1 MTVEQHAIRANDGG
15 MFNSER
21 LLRGALLIG
30 GLLTAMIGIGHIFM
44 PTVGYD
50 SAVPQAMEPAIRE
63 HFYYLGTY
71 AICAF
76 LLSLAFLS
84 IYFSRLEY
92 PRASLVVG
100 SVLAVLWV
108 ARAIL
113 ELIYPVEIRIFF
125 LKTPH
130 GVILLVT
137 VFLAF
142 IYSIS
147 AIRAWIAPGA
157 SLIQA
162 RNTCGKN
169 GIPESASERMTDGKN
184 AS

>member
-1 MTVEQHAIRANDGG
+1 MNT
-15 MFNSER
+15 ER
-21 LLRGALLIG
+21 LLRVALLVG

-44 PTVGYD
+44 PTAGYD
-50 SAVPQAMEPAIRE
+50 SSVPLAMEPVIRE

-92 PRASLVVG
+92 PRASLVVC

-108 ARAIL
+108 ARTIL
-113 ELIYPVEIRIFF
+113 EFLYPVEIRIFF
-125 LKTPH
+125 LQKPH
-130 GVILLVT
+130 GVLLPVIA
-137 VFLAF
+137 FLAF

-147 AIRAWIAPGA
+147 ALKSWVLGA
-157 SLIQA
+157 RRTNHS
-162 RNTCGKN
+162 
-169 GIPESASERMTDGKN
+169 SERISRR
-184 AS
+184 AA

>member
-1 MTVEQHAIRANDGG
+1 M
-15 MFNSER
+15 NSER

-30 GLLTAMIGIGHIFM
+30 GLITAMIGVGHVFM
-44 PTVGYD
+44 PTIGYD
-50 SAVPQAMEPAIRE
+50 SSVSLAMEPAIRE

-76 LLSLAFLS
+76 LLSLAFIS
-84 IYFSRLEY
+84 IYFSKFEY
-92 PRASLVVG
+92 PQASLVVG

-113 ELIYPVEIRIFF
+113 EFIYPVEIRIFF
-125 LKTPH
+125 LQTPH
-130 GVILLVT
+130 SVLLPVI

-147 AIRAWIAPGA
+147 ALKAWVVRGRA
-157 SLIQA
+157 
-162 RNTCGKN
+162 
-169 GIPESASERMTDGKN
+169 
-184 AS
+184 

>member
-1 MTVEQHAIRANDGG
+1 V
-15 MFNSER
+15 NSER
-21 LLRGALLIG
+21 LLRWALLVG

-44 PTVGYD
+44 PTIGYD
-50 SAVPQAMEPAIRE
+50 SAIPQALDPAVRE

-71 AICAF
+71 AICTF
-76 LLSLAFLS
+76 LLSMSFLS

-100 SVLAVLWV
+100 AVLAVLWI

-113 ELIYPVEIRIFF
+113 ELIYPVEIQIFF

-130 GVILLVT
+130 SVLLPVI

-147 AIRAWIAPGA
+147 ALKAWIVPGA
-157 SLIQA
+157 NLTKRSSG
-162 RNTCGKN
+162 RTV
-169 GIPESASERMTDGKN
+169 
-184 AS
+184 